1 LRRKTTSLVNYVKQF
16 TGSKNMWGTL
26 LKKLANND
34 NGQEISLFD
43 VKELYDAAYD
53 EKAKARVNLKKF
65 KKLMEKATQLDE
77 AYRAQLT
84 TAQPFQYGKAA

>member
-1 LRRKTTSLVNYVKQF
+1 M
-16 TGSKNMWGTL
+16 MWGTL

-43 VKELYDAAYD
+43 VKELYDAAYA

-65 KKLMEKATQLDE
+65 KNLIEKAEKLDALYRDQLM
-77 AYRAQLT
+77 
-84 TAQPFQYGKAA
+84 TAQPFQYGRAA